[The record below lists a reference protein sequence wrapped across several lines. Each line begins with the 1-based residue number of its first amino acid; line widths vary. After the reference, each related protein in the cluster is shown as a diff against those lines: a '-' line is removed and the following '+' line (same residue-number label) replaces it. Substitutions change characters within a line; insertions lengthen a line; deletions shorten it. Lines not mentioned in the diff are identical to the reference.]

1 MAFKRP
7 VSVPGAPPGLC
18 PLEQEGFL
26 QDRAP
31 WGQAKLPHLLW
42 RLPRQVQAV
51 SSQGCPSCASLIA
64 CPSSPLLPRVP
75 IASSR
80 GVSSAHSELDRPLGC
95 QSVTATLSLWCVRKQ
110 IVCLQVCVSV
120 SVSCVDVHAQAC
132 LCLYAHVYM
141 VCATR
146 PSICD
151 EGVSGPC
158 SLTSVR

>member
-7 VSVPGAPPGLC
+7 VSVPGAPPGLW

-31 WGQAKLPHLLW
+31 WGQAKLPHLL
-42 RLPRQVQAV
+42 RGLPRQVQAV
-51 SSQGCPSCASLIA
+51 SSQGCPSCASLVA
-64 CPSSPLLPRVP
+64 CPSSPLIPRVP

-80 GVSSAHSELDRPLGC
+80 GVSSALSELDRSLGS
-95 QSVTATLSLWCVRKQ
+95 QSA
-110 IVCLQVCVSV
+110 ISV
-120 SVSCVDVHAQAC
+120 SVSCADVHARAC

-146 PSICD
+146 PSPCD